1 MTRSDLI
8 ASLAVRFPQF
18 THTDAKE
25 SVSAILESISAQLV
39 DGGRVEVRGFGVFS
53 IHIRSPQ
60 RGRNPMT
67 GAKVD
72 VPAKAVPHFKPGS
85 EMRARV
91 NQKI

>member
-8 ASLAVRFPQF
+8 ARLAARFPQL
-18 THTDAKE
+18 TQTDVKD
-25 SVSAILESISAQLV
+25 SVSAIIESISAQLV
-39 DGGRVEVRGFGVFS
+39 NRGRVEVRGFGVFS
-53 IHIRSPQ
+53 VHIRPPR

-67 GAKVD
+67 GVKVD

-91 NQKI
+91 NREI